1 MEKSKK
7 GEKESTNKA
16 QFRSMVE
23 RAGRALIVRCSLN
36 HQHNQPGLRRFLYTT
51 NTLSPDCTVF
61 IVRIVRETDHQN
73 HLNHARQ
80 TMWVTDEVGD
90 GRNGRRTKWAKG
102 EMGDGRNGRRTKW
115 ATDEVGRR
123 TDKVRLPRR
132 TKWATDEVDMSR
144 CWGASWAP

>member
-90 GRNGRRTKWAKG
+90 GRNGRRTKWA
-102 EMGDGRNGRRTKW
+102 
-115 ATDEVGRR
+115 TDEVGRR